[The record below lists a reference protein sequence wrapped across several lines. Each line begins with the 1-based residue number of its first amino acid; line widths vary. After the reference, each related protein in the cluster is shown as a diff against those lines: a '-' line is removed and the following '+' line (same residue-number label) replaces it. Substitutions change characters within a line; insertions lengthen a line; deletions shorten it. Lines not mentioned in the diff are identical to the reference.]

1 MKREGFGSKIGL
13 IAAAA
18 GSAVGLGNIW
28 KFPYIV
34 GENGGAA
41 FLLVYLVC
49 VVLIGMPLVMG
60 EFAIGR
66 KGQGSA
72 ITSFENIQPKGF
84 WKLNGV
90 LGTTAAFVILSFY
103 SMIAGWVLS
112 YIGRS
117 AIGKFSD
124 VPVEKL
130 GDYFNSIAGGYEP
143 LFWTFLV
150 LLLTGFIVI
159 SGVKNGI
166 EKYGKILMPFLFVL
180 LVVLMVRSLT
190 LDGANK
196 GLEFLF
202 KCDFSKITAKGI
214 LEALGHSFYSLSIAM
229 GIIITFGSY
238 TNKEENLVSLS
249 ASVTFMDTL
258 IALMAGVVIFPAV
271 FAYGLEPAAGPKLIF
286 ITIPAVFKSMPLG
299 GLFQTLFFVLIG
311 IAAITSTIAL
321 LEVVV
326 AAVTEKSNISRKKA
340 TILVC
345 LGLFILSIPS
355 ILSFGVWSNVL
366 IFGKNFFDLFD
377 FVASYILLPIG
388 GLFTCLFIG
397 WVWGIKN
404 IEQELTSHGKYK
416 FVFGKLY
423 AFIIRFLAP
432 ISIVLIFLNS
442 TGIIKF

>member
-28 KFPYIV
+28 KLPYIV
-34 GENGGAA
+34 GQNGGAA

-72 ITSFENIQPKGF
+72 ITSFENIQPKGL

-117 AIGKFSD
+117 AIGKFSA

-130 GDYFNSIAGGYEP
+130 GDYFNSIAGSYEP

-166 EKYGKILMPFLFVL
+166 EKYSKILMPFLFIL
-180 LVVLMVRSLT
+180 LVVLMIRSLT
-190 LDGANK
+190 LDGASK

-238 TNKEENLVSLS
+238 TKKEENLVSLS

-258 IALMAGVVIFPAV
+258 IALMAGIVIFPAV

-326 AAVTEKSNISRKKA
+326 AAVTEKSNMGRKKA

-345 LGLFILSIPS
+345 LGLFVLSIPS
-355 ILSFGVWSNVL
+355 ILSFGVWSDVL
-366 IFGKNFFDLFD
+366 VFGKTFFDLFD

-404 IEQELTSHGKYK
+404 IEQELTSDGKYK
-416 FVFGKLY
+416 FVFRKLY
-423 AFIIRFLAP
+423 AFIIKFLAP
-432 ISIVLIFLNS
+432 ISIVLIFLKS